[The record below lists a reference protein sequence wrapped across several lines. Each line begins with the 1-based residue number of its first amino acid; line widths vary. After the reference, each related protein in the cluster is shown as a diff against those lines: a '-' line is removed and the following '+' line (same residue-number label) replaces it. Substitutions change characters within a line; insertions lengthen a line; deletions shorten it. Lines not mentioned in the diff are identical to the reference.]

1 MAVTNRPLAA
11 AAAREVGAEGGDVM
25 DWTVAARFARTVVEP
40 MMVGIF
46 GGGVA
51 VIRLADG
58 RELVLD
64 GLATAP
70 ALARPDSF
78 TPVSDRWP
86 DYMER
91 SEESRVGKECVSTC
105 RSRWSPYH

>member
-1 MAVTNRPLAA
+1 MRISDWSSDVCFPL
-11 AAAREVGAEGGDVM
+11 
-25 DWTVAARFARTVVEP
+25 F
-40 MMVGIF
+40 F

-86 DYMER
+86 DYMETEGPAHPVGAKAVTVPGHLR
-91 SEESRVGKECVSTC
+91 SWREKIGNASRRERVTQSGLLTVV
-105 RSRWSPYH
+105 RVP